1 MLNNVKKA
9 VLQVWVYCKQMGTR
23 RVGPERVCEG
33 SSRPLQHFEALCS
46 LAKVSLKAVQVG
58 GSHWGIIALAF
69 GVVVFA
75 VATIAEF
82 FGREAYQ
89 GILHYELSWC
99 GTKTRRCRG
108 SERRSMSK
116 MQVGCGG
123 EYATL
128 RRCKLAVDTHVRM
141 SLYAQGAWVADK

>member
-1 MLNNVKKA
+1 MLDNVKKA

-23 RVGPERVCEG
+23 RVGSERVCEG
-33 SSRPLQHFEALCS
+33 SSGSLQHFDALCS
-46 LAKVSLKAVQVG
+46 LAKVSLKAAQVG

-69 GVVVFA
+69 GVVVFV

-82 FGREAYQ
+82 LGREACR
-89 GILHYELSWC
+89 GILHYDLSWC
-99 GTKTRRCRG
+99 GTKTRGCEG

-116 MQVGCGG
+116 MQVRCGG

-128 RRCKLAVDTHVRM
+128 RSAN
-141 SLYAQGAWVADK
+141 